1 MVDGSAV
8 DGSAVEHG
16 TLSAVWTAAVAAFLG
31 RPLHAVLATR
41 APDGSISQSV
51 VWFRAE
57 IDSVWISCRPDSAKA
72 CHVRLDPEVSLL
84 VLAPHGGSYVR
95 VEGKATVD
103 EVLSDEQRL
112 TLVGPYQGAEVLV
125 WLAEHPLPS
134 PNALLRI
141 RPDRVVSRGV

>member
-1 MVDGSAV
+1 MTDASGVHGSGAE
-8 DGSAVEHG
+8 AAEQ
-16 TLSAVWTAAVAAFLG
+16 ARVWTDGVAAFLG

-57 IDSVWISCRPDSAKA
+57 DDSIWISCRPDSAKA
-72 CHVRLDPEVSLL
+72 RHVRIDPEVSLL

-95 VEGKATVD
+95 IEGKATVD
-103 EVLSDEQRL
+103 ELLSEEQRL
-112 TLVGPYQGAEVLV
+112 ALVGPYQGAEALA